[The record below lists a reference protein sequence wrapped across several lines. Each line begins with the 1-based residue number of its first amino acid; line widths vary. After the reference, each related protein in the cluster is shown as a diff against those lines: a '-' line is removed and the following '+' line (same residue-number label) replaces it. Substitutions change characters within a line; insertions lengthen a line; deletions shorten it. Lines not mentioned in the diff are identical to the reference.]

1 MEVGVLVMR
10 TINLTVS
17 WLPINA
23 QNVRLVIFKSSEK
36 PIEFLWD
43 ISSRDTMQP
52 FGGTGGGSA
61 GLPPHNPPNA
71 GNHLHHHHHHPSSS
85 ASSSTAS
92 SSSSLAE
99 DLLKLSTHLKQ
110 ETLYVQN
117 TKRQLVQL
125 HEEVSRQ
132 SQGLAQQVWVC
143 AHQRQN
149 TETIHSASSSSL
161 CMQRYR

>member
-1 MEVGVLVMR
+1 MEVEVLVMW
-10 TINLTVS
+10 TIDWSIN

-23 QNVRLVIFKSSEK
+23 QNVCLVIFKSFKK
-36 PIEFLWD
+36 PKSCLWD
-43 ISSRDTMQP
+43 IPARGTMQP
-52 FGGTGGGSA
+52 FGGSGGGPA
-61 GLPPHNPPNA
+61 GLPPPNPPNA

-110 ETLYVQN
+110 ETLYVQS

>member
-1 MEVGVLVMR
+1 
-10 TINLTVS
+10 
-17 WLPINA
+17 
-23 QNVRLVIFKSSEK
+23 
-36 PIEFLWD
+36 
-43 ISSRDTMQP
+43 MQP
-52 FGGTGGGSA
+52 FGGSSSGGGGGGGSGGSGGQA
-61 GLPPHNPPNA
+61 GPPGLPPSNPSTA
-71 GNHLHHHHHHPSSS
+71 GGNHSSS

-110 ETLYVQN
+110 ETLYVQS

-132 SQGLAQQVWVC
+132 AQGLAQQVWVC

-149 TETIHSASSSSL
+149 TEAVHSSSTSSL
-161 CMQRYR
+161 CMQR